1 MLYTDV
7 GTLHNRTLSIVYN
20 TAYCILYNTCLVQC
34 KYDLERSI
42 PQRMNPLHQPFR
54 CLCTVRCT
62 VYSAVLYTVQYDEHF
77 SIQYNLQEAGKVELL
92 REYVS
97 YASKMEYAYTIK
109 NSTAYSTVNII
120 VYSKVLRKEQHC

>member
-1 MLYTDV
+1 
-7 GTLHNRTLSIVYN
+7 
-20 TAYCILYNTCLVQC
+20 
-34 KYDLERSI
+34 
-42 PQRMNPLHQPFR
+42 MNPLHQPFR

-120 VYSKVLRKEQHC
+120 VHSEVLRKEQYC